1 MSISY
6 QYSHNNAYAK
16 DIYYSSGEK
25 AKLVTKYT
33 SMKEGE
39 PQQGM
44 SVFLEK
50 FQFAYIS
57 APKCACTSVK
67 EMLFRI
73 ENGPG
78 VMLPKSRKG
87 AIELRCNGRKI
98 YVHNLYPTLE
108 FESARKRLE
117 QASTRVCIVRDPV
130 ERIASCHRN
139 RVIAKNKL
147 NAEEINK
154 FKINAIANP
163 DFNSFVRNLGEYRKS
178 PHIEHHS
185 KPLASFLGK
194 NKKLYTDIF
203 NMRQLGSLEKLIQQ
217 ITDTQEKLE
226 KLQVSK
232 EDETL
237 QAIDTETKQE
247 IEIIYAE
254 DYKFY
259 GEFF

>member
-1 MSISY
+1 
-6 QYSHNNAYAK
+6 
-16 DIYYSSGEK
+16 
-25 AKLVTKYT
+25 
-33 SMKEGE
+33 
-39 PQQGM
+39 M

-78 VMLPKSRKG
+78 VKLPKNRKG
-87 AIELRCNGRKI
+87 AMELCCNGRKI
-98 YVHNLYPTLE
+98 YIHNLYPTLE

-117 QASTRVCIVRDPV
+117 GANTKVCIVRDPV

-139 RVIAKNKL
+139 RVIGKNKL
-147 NAEEINK
+147 NAEVIDK

-163 DFNSFVRNLGEYRKS
+163 DFNTFVRNLAEYRKS
-178 PHIEHHS
+178 PHIEHHC
-185 KPLASFLGK
+185 KPLVSFLGK
-194 NKKLYTDIF
+194 NNKLYTDIF
-203 NMRQLGSLEKLIQQ
+203 NMRQLKLLEKLIQQ
-217 ITDTQEKLE
+217 ITDTKEKLE

-232 EDETL
+232 EDETV
-237 QAIDTETKQE
+237 QTIHTETRQE
-247 IEIIYAE
+247 IEMIYAE

-259 GEFF
+259 GDFF